1 MRKIKFR
8 AWEKSVRGL
17 DARGMMWQS
26 DETFKDYV
34 VGFDGSVYEKFM
46 DNFAGQSFD
55 NYRDVSDNFVLMQYT
70 GLKDKNGREIYEGD
84 ILSFLHLVD
93 PTTKRRKKVC
103 ASVTWAAKFAE
114 YDLRFTPISFTG
126 FADKAEES
134 EVIGN
139 IYEDPELLREVE
151 K

>member
-34 VGFDGSVYEKFM
+34 VGFDGSVYEKFV
-46 DNFAGQSFD
+46 DSFAGQSFE
-55 NYRDVSDNFVLMQYT
+55 NYRDVSDRFILMQYT

-84 ILSFLHLVD
+84 IVRYMLGGDWIVGDVRYDADSARYV
-93 PTTKRRKKVC
+93 KRAEKAGSSWDYKDL
-103 ASVTWAAKFAE
+103 ASYASSTQ
-114 YDLRFTPISFTG
+114 
-126 FADKAEES
+126 
-134 EVIGN
+134 VIGN
-139 IYEDPELLREVE
+139 IYEDPELLEQAA
-151 K
+151 

>member
-34 VGFDGSVYEKFM
+34 LGFDGSVYEKFV
-46 DNFAGQSFD
+46 DSFAGQSFE
-55 NYRDVSDNFVLMQYT
+55 NYRDVSDRFILMQYT

-84 ILSFLHLVD
+84 IVRYKLGGDWIVGDVRYDADSARYV
-93 PTTKRRKKVC
+93 KRAEKAGSSWDYKDL
-103 ASVTWAAKFAE
+103 ASYASSTQ
-114 YDLRFTPISFTG
+114 
-126 FADKAEES
+126 
-134 EVIGN
+134 VIGN
-139 IYEDPELLREVE
+139 IYEDPELLEQAA
-151 K
+151 

>member
-34 VGFDGSVYEKFM
+34 VGFDGSVYEKFV
-46 DNFAGQSFD
+46 DSFAGQSFE
-55 NYRDVSDNFVLMQYT
+55 NYRDVSDRFILMQYT

-84 ILSFLHLVD
+84 IVRYKLGGDWIVGDVRYDADSARYV
-93 PTTKRRKKVC
+93 KRAEKAGSSWDYKDL
-103 ASVTWAAKFAE
+103 ASYASSTQ
-114 YDLRFTPISFTG
+114 
-126 FADKAEES
+126 
-134 EVIGN
+134 VIGN
-139 IYEDPELLREVE
+139 IYEDPELLEQAA
-151 K
+151 

>member
-34 VGFDGSVYEKFM
+34 VGFDGSVFEKFM
-46 DNFAGQSFD
+46 DSFAGQSFD
-55 NYRDVSDNFVLMQYT
+55 NYRDVSDRFVLMQYT
-70 GLKDKNGREIYEGD
+70 GLKGKNGREIYEGD
-84 ILSFLHLVD
+84 VVRNGNSRGAVEYLGSKFL
-93 PTTKRRKKVC
+93 
-103 ASVTWAAKFAE
+103 AM
-114 YDLRFTPISFTG
+114 DLTDNHG
-126 FADKAEES
+126 CNLLDEDA

-139 IYEDPELLREVE
+139 IHEDPELL

>member
-34 VGFDGSVYEKFM
+34 IGFDGSVYEKFV
-46 DNFAGQSFD
+46 DSFAGQSFE
-55 NYRDVSDNFVLMQYT
+55 NYRDVSDRFILMQYT

-84 ILSFLHLVD
+84 IVRYKLGSDWIVGD
-93 PTTKRRKKVC
+93 VRYDADSARYVKRAEKAGSSWDYKDL
-103 ASVTWAAKFAE
+103 ASYASSTQ
-114 YDLRFTPISFTG
+114 
-126 FADKAEES
+126 
-134 EVIGN
+134 VIGN
-139 IYEDPELLREVE
+139 IYEDPELLEQAA
-151 K
+151 